1 MLQKVA
7 VEKVLR
13 DITDNCWNF
22 QELSGNEEE
31 YVHGD
36 FCLSAKWQK
45 EFRLKV
51 HLSHVTEIQVHC

>member
-22 QELSGNEEE
+22 QELSGNEEKIRAW
-31 YVHGD
+31 G
-36 FCLSAKWQK
+36 FLSSS
-45 EFRLKV
+45 KV
-51 HLSHVTEIQVHC
+51 AEGIQT